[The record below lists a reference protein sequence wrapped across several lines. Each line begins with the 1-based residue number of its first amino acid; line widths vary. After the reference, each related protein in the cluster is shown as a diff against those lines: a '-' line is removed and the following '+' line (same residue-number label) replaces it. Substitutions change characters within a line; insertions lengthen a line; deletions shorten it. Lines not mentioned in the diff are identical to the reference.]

1 MNNTSRFLQ
10 VKNWSRF
17 QQYKDRRPTWIKIYV
32 ELLDDYDFGKLPD
45 AMKAHLVGIWLLAAQ
60 TDNKIAADVA
70 WITRKIN
77 ATERVDVKALISFG
91 FLQYEN
97 VQKCTDAPE
106 GVYLETETYTEET
119 EKERGVPRESKEP
132 PMPNPTPVP
141 AWESKAKESWSRH
154 LGGENDYIFADLVP
168 VVRRYGVSDTLEA
181 WERYCAAQA
190 EIEGGK
196 FSSARSFAQKPGP
209 WLKKPEPE
217 RRHKTVAELTK
228 QALEELAVQ
237 G

>member
-1 MNNTSRFLQ
+1 MELWMVASDTDDGTLPSLDTLAWRLRRASGPLADILLVVNTKFLDGASEMLASCTQ
-10 VKNWSRF
+10 HATSEKR
-17 QQYKDRRPTWIKIYV
+17 QRREEGEIEAEK
-32 ELLDDYDFGKLPD
+32 
-45 AMKAHLVGIWLLAAQ
+45 
-60 TDNKIAADVA
+60 
-70 WITRKIN
+70 R
-77 ATERVDVKALISFG
+77 ERA
-91 FLQYEN
+91 
-97 VQKCTDAPE
+97 
-106 GVYLETETYTEET
+106 
-119 EKERGVPRESKEP
+119 EP
-132 PMPNPTPVP
+132 PMPNVTPVP

-168 VVRRYGVSDTLEA
+168 VVRRHGVSDTLEA

-196 FSSARSFAQKPGP
+196 FASARSFAQKPGP